1 MCTQPCVF
9 LGTVL
14 FNVKEKLVPSQ
25 FMITKYGIKEYI
37 HLIVAENQTQKNS
50 TENKTA
56 GLTTLGRR
64 ACLVVY
70 LFLLK
75 IIT

>member
-1 MCTQPCVF
+1 MCVPGKF
-9 LGTVL
+9 L

-37 HLIVAENQTQKNS
+37 HLIMAEIQTQKNS

-56 GLTTLGRR
+56 GLT
-64 ACLVVY
+64 
-70 LFLLK
+70 
-75 IIT
+75 